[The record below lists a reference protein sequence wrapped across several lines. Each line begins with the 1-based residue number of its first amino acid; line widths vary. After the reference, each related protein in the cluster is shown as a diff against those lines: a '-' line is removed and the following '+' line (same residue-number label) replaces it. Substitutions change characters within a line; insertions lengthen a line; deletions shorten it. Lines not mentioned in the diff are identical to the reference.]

1 MAVRLF
7 KITFVSPTT
16 EVEGLPQLRADLY
29 GRERG
34 KFGWFGHASD
44 GALPPD
50 LRFNVEAALH
60 MPGMQV
66 GCSRFP
72 LARFGRR
79 GRARFNRGPL
89 FGLSLAREEA
99 STPEAIPPQHQRPPE
114 RELELQGCDSFEALA
129 CDSLAVERKNLGIW
143 KGP

>member
-29 GRERG
+29 GTKWSESNR
-34 KFGWFGHASD
+34 FGHAPH
-44 GALPPD
+44 GAFAPD
-50 LRFNVEAALH
+50 LRFNIEAAFH
-60 MPGMQV
+60 MPGMQIW
-66 GCSRFP
+66 RNRLP
-72 LARFGRR
+72 LARFGRK